1 MAKKRNGKL
10 NGPCFTLDY
19 WKDGRWYV
27 GRLREVPSV
36 ISQGKTLAELKANIV
51 DAYDLITKEE
61 EHTSVA
67 IGRYQSTMVGMS
79 R

>member
-1 MAKKRNGKL
+1 
-10 NGPCFTLDY
+10 
-19 WKDGRWYV
+19 
-27 GRLREVPSV
+27 V